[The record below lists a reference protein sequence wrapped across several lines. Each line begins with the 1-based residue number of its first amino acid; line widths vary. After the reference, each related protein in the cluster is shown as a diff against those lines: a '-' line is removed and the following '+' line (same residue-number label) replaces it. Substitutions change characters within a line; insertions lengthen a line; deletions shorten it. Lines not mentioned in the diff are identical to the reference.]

1 MKHVLP
7 TGEVIESYPNDL
19 PYPSKLMLGW
29 RGNRPLHVVAADNL
43 ESGETIVITVYEPDP
58 QELGSW
64 ICMEEAS
71 MKCVICKNGQTKP
84 GRATVTLERQET
96 TLVVKNVPAEV
107 CTNCGE
113 EYVDEK
119 AASRLLK
126 TAEDI
131 AQRGVQVDVRSYE
144 AA

>member
-1 MKHVLP
+1 
-7 TGEVIESYPNDL
+7 
-19 PYPSKLMLGW
+19 
-29 RGNRPLHVVAADNL
+29 
-43 ESGETIVITVYEPDP
+43 
-58 QELGSW
+58 
-64 ICMEEAS
+64 

-113 EYVDEK
+113 EYVDDK
-119 AASRLLK
+119 AASQLLK
-126 TAEDI
+126 TAEEV